1 MTYTTEQTT
10 NNKIKQLLSL
20 RLHFLYHICVLQCC
34 VFHKE
39 QNYWFVK
46 KQANKKIT
54 NKINENNICAK
65 KKHKKN
71 RQQEIMTLKLK

>member
-46 KQANKKIT
+46 KQANKKRT
-54 NKINENNICAK
+54 NKTNENNICAK
-65 KKHKKN
+65 KKKKK
-71 RQQEIMTLKLK
+71 TGSKKLWR